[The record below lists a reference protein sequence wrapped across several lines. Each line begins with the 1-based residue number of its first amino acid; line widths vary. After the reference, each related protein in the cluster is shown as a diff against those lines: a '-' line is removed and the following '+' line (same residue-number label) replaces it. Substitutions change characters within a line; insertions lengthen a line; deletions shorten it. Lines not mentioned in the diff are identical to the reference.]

1 MENIGKMAA
10 TLPDYEGLTPMSDE
24 EREVDVPLAPSQEV
38 SSNPTA
44 ETTSTEPGPTT
55 EATEADT
62 PMQEI
67 PPALTSQKLEEPIQV
82 GSTESVRPSEEIV
95 GSGVIPVGG
104 HQGSTKGS
112 KPGTRNSGSSGGLKS
127 TGCPL
132 CHKAHP
138 LRRCRR
144 FRGMSLEKKVRTL
157 VSRHICS
164 NCLCASHS
172 FRECTSEQRCREC
185 NEKHHTLLHPCLSR
199 EESKNL
205 QHLRPSSGLSVST
218 RPPALPCPS
227 VVRYN
232 PVHTFSIQP
241 MVTLGPTVVCNLVF
255 GDRRYPVRALLD
267 PCAGNSRICRS
278 LVESMQLSPIN
289 VDQDQYCPLNL
300 ESFYSRSERLLVS
313 ARVSDLQH
321 IITPSATASDTIKDH
336 YGGMMLADPQFFRA
350 GRIAMVLGPDVYP
363 RIMKPQKYASPG
375 FPWAQL
381 TIFGWVVS
389 GTCPM

>member
-1 MENIGKMAA
+1 MENISKMAA

-24 EREVDVPLAPSQEV
+24 EREVDVPMAPSQEV
-38 SSNPTA
+38 LSDPTVEMA
-44 ETTSTEPGPTT
+44 STEPGSTT
-55 EATEADT
+55 EAMEADT
-62 PMQEI
+62 PIQEI
-67 PPALTSQKLEEPIQV
+67 LPAPLSKTLEEPLQA
-82 GSTESVRPSEEIV
+82 GSTESVPPSEEIV
-95 GSGVIPVGG
+95 GSGVIPVGEHPG
-104 HQGSTKGS
+104 AAQGTK
-112 KPGTRNSGSSGGLKS
+112 PRNSGSSGGLKS

-172 FRECTSEQRCREC
+172 FRECTSEQKCREC
-185 NEKHHTLLHPCLSR
+185 NEKHHTLLHPCSSR
-199 EESKNL
+199 EESKKI
-205 QHLRPSSGLSVST
+205 QQTRPSSSLSVST
-218 RPPALPCPS
+218 RPQSLPSPS
-227 VVRYN
+227 VVRFD
-232 PVHTFSIQP
+232 PVRTFSIQP
-241 MVTLGPTVVCNLVF
+241 MVTLGPTLVFNLVLD
-255 GDRRYPVRALLD
+255 GRRCPVRALLD
-267 PCAGNSRICRS
+267 PCAGNSRICCS
-278 LVESMQLSPIN
+278 LVESMRLSVIH
-289 VDQDQYCPLNL
+289 VEQDQYCPITV

-321 IITPSATASDTIKDH
+321 IITPSATASEAIKDH
-336 YGGMMLADPQFFRA
+336 YGGMMLAEPQFFRA
-350 GRIAMVLGPDVYP
+350 GRIGMVLGPDVSP
-363 RIMKPQKYASPG
+363 RIMKAQTYSIPG